1 MAKIPGA
8 KIRVAIVG
16 VGNCASSLIQGIEFY
31 RGAAGEAPIP
41 GLMHLDLGGYHV
53 GDIECVAAF
62 DIARGKVGRDLAEA
76 ILAPPNNTSVAR
88 RAAVRLVTAIA
99 APRSSSAAARPTARA
114 FATSTRR

>member
-1 MAKIPGA
+1 MA

-31 RGAAGEAPIP
+31 RGATGEAPIP

-62 DIARGKVGRDLAEA
+62 DIARGKVGYDLAA
-76 ILAPPNNTSVAR
+76 AKRAVLLGGAR
-88 RAAVRLVTAIA
+88 IA
-99 APRSSSAAARPTARA
+99 SARSRPTFPRA
-114 FATSTRR
+114 ISNAATHSMSPT

>member
-1 MAKIPGA
+1 MA

-31 RGAAGEAPIP
+31 RGATGEAPIP

-62 DIARGKVGRDLAEA
+62 DVAAEKWGT
-76 ILAPPNNTSVAR
+76 TSPRRSWRRPTTR
-88 RAAVRLVTAIA
+88 RASLRCRR
-99 APRSSSAAARPTARA
+99 PGSRSGAARPMTGSGNICAM
-114 FATSTRR
+114 S